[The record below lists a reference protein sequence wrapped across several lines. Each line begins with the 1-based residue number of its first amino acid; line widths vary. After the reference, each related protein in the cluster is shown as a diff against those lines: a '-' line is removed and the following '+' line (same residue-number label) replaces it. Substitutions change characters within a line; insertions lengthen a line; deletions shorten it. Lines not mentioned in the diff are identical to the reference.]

1 MEVIEIMKINGVGVN
16 RVTNIYNK
24 NKKIEENTPVKN
36 SKDSIQISSA
46 GRSLSSLSVENGFG
60 NSDEKVEALRK
71 EVSQGTYKADS
82 KMVAKKMLDAIKG
95 RGV

>member
-1 MEVIEIMKINGVGVN
+1 MKINGVGVN

-24 NKKIEENTPVKN
+24 NKRVEETTNVKC
-36 SKDSIQISSA
+36 SKDTIQISNA
-46 GRSLSSLSVENGFG
+46 GRSLSSLSVEEGFG
-60 NSDEKVEALRK
+60 NSPEKVEALRK

-82 KMVAKKMLDAIKG
+82 KMVAKKLLDAIKE

>member
-1 MEVIEIMKINGVGVN
+1 MKINGVGVN

-24 NKKIEENTPVKN
+24 NRKIEENTAVKN

-46 GRSLSSLSVENGFG
+46 GRSLSSLSVEDGFG
-60 NSDEKVEALRK
+60 NSAEKVEALRK